1 MADIDGISL
10 FGEALLWIKFN
21 GIIERFSR
29 AYITMGQYLH
39 IQCKT
44 IELST
49 HWIVCVDLEKA
60 FDRVDRELL
69 WQVLE
74 RYGVRGRLK
83 EAVEPLYLQSE
94 ACVRVQG
101 KNSEWFEVVMGVRQG
116 CTMSPWL
123 FNLVM
128 DSIVR
133 EATKSFQGGVQLEGS
148 KVQFLLF
155 ADDLVLVAE
164 NEEDIKKN
172 AEVLNEVMK
181 KWKMRINWQKT
192 KVMVVQRGGGTCHLV
207 VDDVEVEAV
216 QTTKYLGAMFNV
228 EASCDNEIENRIG
241 MATEWWGH

>member
-1 MADIDGISL
+1 M
-10 FGEALLWIKFN
+10 
-21 GIIERFSR
+21 R
-29 AYITMGQYLH
+29 M
-39 IQCKT
+39 
-44 IELST
+44 
-49 HWIVCVDLEKA
+49 VCVDLEKA

-83 EAVEPLYLQSE
+83 EAMESLYLQSE

-101 KNSEWFEVVMGVRQG
+101 KNSEWFEVSMGMRKG

-123 FNLVM
+123 FNLVI
-128 DSIVR
+128 DSILRKAR
-133 EATKSFQGGVQLEGS
+133 ESFQGGVQLEGS

-172 AEVLNEVMK
+172 TEILNEVMAK
-181 KWKMRINWQKT
+181 RKMKIIWQKT

-228 EASCDNEIENRIG
+228 EA
-241 MATEWWGH
+241 

>member
-1 MADIDGISL
+1 
-10 FGEALLWIKFN
+10 
-21 GIIERFSR
+21 
-29 AYITMGQYLH
+29 
-39 IQCKT
+39 
-44 IELST
+44 
-49 HWIVCVDLEKA
+49 
-60 FDRVDRELL
+60 
-69 WQVLE
+69 
-74 RYGVRGRLK
+74 
-83 EAVEPLYLQSE
+83 
-94 ACVRVQG
+94 
-101 KNSEWFEVVMGVRQG
+101 
-116 CTMSPWL
+116 MSPWL